1 MRFEKQVTA
10 ADLPSRSGEA
20 AGSHGTQ
27 LVKKSFTVIRL
38 TGQKRVRAESCLYNR
53 RSFRFFVARI
63 IRGLKNCL
71 RINGEAKMR
80 CWKMAQSTLEYV
92 IILAAIV
99 GGIALAAG
107 TVREKVTQSAVKAA
121 GMLP

>member
-1 MRFEKQVTA
+1 
-10 ADLPSRSGEA
+10 
-20 AGSHGTQ
+20 
-27 LVKKSFTVIRL
+27 
-38 TGQKRVRAESCLYNR
+38 
-53 RSFRFFVARI
+53 
-63 IRGLKNCL
+63 
-71 RINGEAKMR
+71 MR